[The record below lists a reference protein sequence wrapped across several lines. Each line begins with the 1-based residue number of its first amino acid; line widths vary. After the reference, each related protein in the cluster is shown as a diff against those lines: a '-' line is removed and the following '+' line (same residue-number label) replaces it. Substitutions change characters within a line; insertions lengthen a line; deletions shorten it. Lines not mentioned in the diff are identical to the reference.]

1 MDISAEKE
9 DIKIRQICEL
19 KLAKYKSVSDTLKM
33 VISVEETCLV
43 FSVLLRPDQ
52 CQFEIVSSCGK
63 HQLARNQIHS
73 KYIALQRHVD
83 TLNQTLYK
91 CVNLIFAILMLLCCY
106 ACNFSDIKIR
116 MDSSGR
122 ILSRIQTTSE
132 LWNKY
137 FENVQSI
144 KLVSS

>member
-19 KLAKYKSVSDTLKM
+19 KLAKYKSVSDTLKV

-73 KYIALQRHVD
+73 EYIAETCGHFKSNSV
-83 TLNQTLYK
+83 YIS
-91 CVNLIFAILMLLCCY
+91 VSIEFLLFCCCY
-106 ACNFSDIKIR
+106 VVTPVIFP
-116 MDSSGR
+116 
-122 ILSRIQTTSE
+122 TS
-132 LWNKY
+132 
-137 FENVQSI
+137 
-144 KLVSS
+144 KLGWIAAVEF